1 MVIHTIATLNLYG
14 VSYALEIEGLGYGL
28 NSIIAGVIEMTSFLY
43 LSNFLWYEDLVIHKI
58 PRRCG
63 MAAFYTIVAFLGMT
77 FIIPGVKNNV
87 VVASTIIGLSRVASS
102 KFLTDILAIA
112 YTLLACMQT

>member
-1 MVIHTIATLNLYG
+1 M
-14 VSYALEIEGLGYGL
+14 EGLGYGF

-43 LSNFLWYEDLVIHKI
+43 LSNFLLIKDLVIHKI

-63 MAAFYTIVAFLGMT
+63 MAAFYTIVALLGLIFLV
-77 FIIPGVKNNV
+77 PGVRSNV
-87 VVASTIIGLSRVASS
+87 VVASIIMGLSRVAS
-102 KFLTDILAIA
+102 TIA